1 MSGSMNKVT
10 PERNS
15 EETQKI
21 GILGKISGVII
32 GLLEHAFYCY
42 GKAISRAPFVFIFLC
57 LLFTGFCAIG
67 LTKFTT
73 EERPF
78 KLWTPTNSDFLKITD
93 WKEENFPSDLRLN
106 MAIFEAD
113 NVLEKRVIL
122 EMLRVHDVVVG
133 TSVGDVSWERVCAKV
148 PTLTAALFGRR
159 KRDVGDEAYP
169 GLQEESRF
177 VRQTDDYEEEELD
190 WSLILSRDGYCDF
203 QANMEQSC
211 LENSLLEVFGYDRRD
226 IESLSQE
233 QIIDDIN
240 YADVSAVFGFPLNA
254 TKFLGGIERDAD
266 GLIVKARTAMH
277 LWFTKVN
284 RTAIELGEYLNDGGS
299 GSQVDLMNF
308 NWEQEFIKNVLNE
321 TDRPGNIS
329 FYLGASSSFGTI
341 SSSNI
346 EGDLQFLSVGFGIVF
361 IYVVVMLGKFNLV
374 EQRPVLSLLGLSC
387 VGLAVGVSYGLCSA
401 FGVPYGP
408 VNSILPFLLLGLG
421 IDDMFVI
428 MQAWNNLTPQEQTK
442 DLHERIGS
450 ALRHAGVSITVTSVT
465 DFVAFAIGS
474 TTVLPALR
482 SFCLYAA
489 IGIAAIYFFQ
499 STYFVAWLSLDQRR
513 LEDSRHGF
521 LWCWKIKNWTPNE
534 CSQRDLCQT
543 FFTEVYAKYLFKLP
557 VKIIVIVVTAAV
569 VAVSGWGLSNLRQE
583 FDPIWFLPQ
592 DSYLYN
598 FFVKQKY
605 YYPSSGEE
613 GTVYFGNISL
623 LAEMPKIEEL
633 VKQLNENEY
642 VAEVDSW
649 YPAYKKYWEKQGIS
663 VPDPEQT
670 EDGFLD
676 QLSQFL
682 HSPSGSPYRSRNFRF
697 SSELICYEKAP
708 PVTASSMNYK
718 HKLLKSSQEK
728 SKAMEDVKA
737 IVRNANFT
745 GYVRPWSRAYA
756 GWETDQVI
764 EEELYRNMGLALL
777 VVFVVTLLLIASLP
791 TSLMVLVCV
800 FLTLIDVGA
809 LMHWWGLTIDTVSCI
824 DLVLAIGLCV
834 DYAAH
839 VGHTF
844 MTHTGTRDERA
855 RATVGRIGPAVL
867 NGGFSTFLSFVFLSN
882 SSSHVFLTFF
892 KVFFAVCLY
901 GLYHGLV
908 FLPVLL
914 SLVGPAPYPTAH
926 ALTSQPTPV
935 FTPTEKRGA
944 IPNHE
949 FIEKTLDTE
958 NQPEVSLKQDLEK
971 ESVQM
976 NGTSDSKQ
984 ANLDDQ
990 LEKY

>member
-1 MSGSMNKVT
+1 MSGSTSRVA
-10 PERNS
+10 PEGNADAPPVAA
-15 EETQKI
+15 TQKL
-21 GILGKISGVII
+21 GILSRISGAII
-32 GLLEHAFYCY
+32 GLLEYAFYCY

-57 LLFTGFCAIG
+57 LVLTGVCAIG
-67 LTKFTT
+67 ITKFTT

-106 MAIFEAD
+106 MAIYEAD
-113 NVLEKRVIL
+113 NVLDKQVIL
-122 EMLRVHDVVVG
+122 EMLRVHEVVVG
-133 TSVGDVSWERVCAKV
+133 TAAGDVSWEKVCAKV

-159 KRDVGDEAYP
+159 KRDVGDESHP
-169 GLQEESRF
+169 GLQSESRF
-177 VRQTDDYEEEELD
+177 IRQTDDYGEEDDFD
-190 WSLILSRDGYCDF
+190 WSLILSREGYCDF
-203 QANMEQSC
+203 QSNMEQSC
-211 LENSLLEVFGYDRRD
+211 LENGLLEVFGYDRRD
-226 IESLSQE
+226 IEPLTQKE
-233 QIIDDIN
+233 IIDEIN

-266 GLIVKARTAMH
+266 GLIVRARAASHM
-277 LWFTKVN
+277 WFTKVN

-299 GSQVDLMNF
+299 GSQVDIANF
-308 NWEQEFIKNVLNE
+308 EWEQQFIENVLNE
-321 TDRPGNIS
+321 TDRPSNIS
-329 FYLGASSSFGTI
+329 FYLMASSSFGTI
-341 SSSNI
+341 SSGNI
-346 EGDLQFLSVGFGIVF
+346 EGDLQYLSVGFGIVF

-442 DLHERIGS
+442 DLHERIGC

-499 STYFVAWLSLDQRR
+499 STFFVACLSLDQRR

-521 LWCWKIKNWTPNE
+521 LWCWKIKNWTPND

-543 FFTEVYAKYLFKLP
+543 FFTEVYAKFLFKLP
-557 VKIIVIVVTAAV
+557 VKIVVIVVTAAV
-569 VAVSGWGLSNLRQE
+569 LAVSGWGLSNLRQE
-583 FDPIWFLPQ
+583 FDPVWFLPQ
-592 DSYLYN
+592 DSYLYK
-598 FFVKQKY
+598 FFMKQKY

-613 GTVYFGNISL
+613 GTIYFGNVSL
-623 LAEMPKIEEL
+623 LEEMPKIENL
-633 VKQLNENEY
+633 VKQLKESEY

-649 YPAYKKYWEKQGIS
+649 YPEYKRYWGKQGIE
-663 VPDPEQT
+663 VPDPGQT
-670 EDGFLD
+670 EHEFLD

-682 HSPSGSPYRSRNFRF
+682 HSPSGSPFRSRNFRF
-697 SSELICYEKAP
+697 SADLVCHEKAP
-708 PVTASSMNYK
+708 SVTASSMNYK
-718 HKLLKSSQEK
+718 HKLLQSSREK
-728 SKAMEDVKA
+728 SNAMEDVKA
-737 IVRNANFT
+737 IVRNGNFT

-777 VVFVVTLLLIASLP
+777 VVFVVTLLLIASFP
-791 TSLMVLVCV
+791 TSLMVLICV

-892 KVFFAVCLY
+892 KVSRIKGRFRFR
-901 GLYHGLV
+901 LV
-908 FLPVLL
+908 
-914 SLVGPAPYPTAH
+914 
-926 ALTSQPTPV
+926 
-935 FTPTEKRGA
+935 
-944 IPNHE
+944 I
-949 FIEKTLDTE
+949 
-958 NQPEVSLKQDLEK
+958 
-971 ESVQM
+971 
-976 NGTSDSKQ
+976 
-984 ANLDDQ
+984 
-990 LEKY
+990 KYNFPML